1 MSSDGQQAQQVTP
14 HEDLQTQ
21 EEQPTEAST
30 ETALIP
36 EGETLEVMEF
46 SEDTTV
52 ALPGDLIPKE
62 NEETAAA
69 AEAVLGIDTES
80 PIFDKVVD
88 EQQPDTPDVIFG
100 K

>member
-1 MSSDGQQAQQVTP
+1 MSSDGQQVQQVTP
-14 HEDLQTQ
+14 HEDLQKQ

-69 AEAVLGIDTES
+69 AVLGIDTES
-80 PIFDKVVD
+80 PIFDKAVD